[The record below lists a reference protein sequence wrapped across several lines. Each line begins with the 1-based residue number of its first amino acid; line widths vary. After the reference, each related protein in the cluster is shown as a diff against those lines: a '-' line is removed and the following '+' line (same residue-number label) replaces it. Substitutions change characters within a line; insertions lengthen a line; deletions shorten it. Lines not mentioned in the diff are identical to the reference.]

1 MAKSNIV
8 MENARLIFRNF
19 EGREEKYNRKGD
31 RNFGL
36 IIEDPEVA
44 QQLAE
49 DSWNI
54 KELTPKN
61 NDDYDDTPEVI
72 HWLPVTVRFDNI
84 PPKVMLITRRKKTRL
99 NEDNI
104 NTVDYA
110 NIAKVDLTV
119 TPYDWEVNGKTGTKA
134 YLQTAY
140 ITINEDE
147 FADKYADL
155 EEA

>member
-1 MAKSNIV
+1 

>member
-1 MAKSNIV
+1 

-36 IIEDPEVA
+36 IIEDAEVA
-44 QQLAE
+44 EQLLE
-49 DSWNI
+49 DGWNI

-72 HWLPVTVRFDNI
+72 YWLPVTVRFDNV
-84 PPKVMLITRRKKTRL
+84 PPKVMLVTRRKKTRL

-104 NTVDYA
+104 NTIDYA

-119 TPYDWEVNGKTGTKA
+119 TPYDWEVNGKSGTKA
-134 YLQTAY
+134 YLQTMY
-140 ITINEDE
+140 VTINEDE

>member
-1 MAKSNIV
+1 

-49 DSWNI
+49 DGWNI

-72 HWLPVTVRFDNI
+72 YWLPVTVRFDNV
-84 PPKVMLITRRKKTRL
+84 PPKVMLVTRRKKTRL

-119 TPYDWEVNGKTGTKA
+119 TPYDWEVNGKSGTKA
-134 YLQTAY
+134 YLQTMY
-140 ITINEDE
+140 VTINEDE

>member
-1 MAKSNIV
+1 

-49 DSWNI
+49 DGWNI

-72 HWLPVTVRFDNI
+72 YWLPVTVRFDNV
-84 PPKVMLITRRKKTRL
+84 PPKVMLVTRRKKTRL
-99 NEDNI
+99 NEENI
-104 NTVDYA
+104 NTIDYA

-119 TPYDWEVNGKTGTKA
+119 TPYDWEVNGKSGTKA
-134 YLQTAY
+134 YLQTMY
-140 ITINEDE
+140 VTINEDE

>member
-1 MAKSNIV
+1 

-49 DSWNI
+49 DGWNI

-72 HWLPVTVRFDNI
+72 YWLPVTVRFDNA
-84 PPKVMLITRRKKTRL
+84 PPKVMLVTRRKKTRL

>member
-1 MAKSNIV
+1 

-36 IIEDPEVA
+36 IIEDAEVA
-44 QQLAE
+44 EQLLE
-49 DSWNI
+49 DGWNI

-61 NDDYDDTPEVI
+61 NDNYDDTPEVI
-72 HWLPVTVRFDNI
+72 YWLPVTVRFDNV
-84 PPKVMLITRRKKTRL
+84 PPKVMLVTRRKKTRL

-104 NTVDYA
+104 NTIDYA

-119 TPYDWEVNGKTGTKA
+119 TPYDWEVNGKSGTKA
-134 YLQTAY
+134 YLQTMY
-140 ITINEDE
+140 VTINEDE

>member
-1 MAKSNIV
+1 

-36 IIEDPEVA
+36 IIEDSEVA

-49 DSWNI
+49 DGWNI

-72 HWLPVTVRFDNI
+72 YWLPVTVRFDNV
-84 PPKVMLITRRKKTRL
+84 PPKVMLVTRRKKTRL
-99 NEDNI
+99 NEENI

-119 TPYDWEVNGKTGTKA
+119 TPYDWEVNGKSGTKA
-134 YLQTAY
+134 YLQTMY
-140 ITINEDE
+140 VTINEDE

>member
-1 MAKSNIV
+1 

-49 DSWNI
+49 DGWNI

-72 HWLPVTVRFDNI
+72 YWLPVTVRFDNV
-84 PPKVMLITRRKKTRL
+84 PPKVMLVTRRKKTRL

-119 TPYDWEVNGKTGTKA
+119 TPYDWEVNGKSGTKA

>member
-49 DSWNI
+49 DGWNI

-72 HWLPVTVRFDNI
+72 YWLPVTVRFDNV
-84 PPKVMLITRRKKTRL
+84 PPKVMLVTRRKKTRL

-110 NIAKVDLTV
+110 NISKVDLTV
-119 TPYDWEVNGKTGTKA
+119 TPYDWEVNGKSGTKA

>member
-1 MAKSNIV
+1 

-36 IIEDPEVA
+36 IIEDSEVA
-44 QQLAE
+44 QQLME
-49 DSWNI
+49 DGWNI

-72 HWLPVTVRFDNI
+72 YWLPVTVRFDNV
-84 PPKVMLITRRKKTRL
+84 PPKVMLVTRRKKTRL
-99 NEDNI
+99 NEENI

-119 TPYDWEVNGKTGTKA
+119 TPYDWEVNGKSGTKA
-134 YLQTAY
+134 YLQTMY
-140 ITINEDE
+140 VTINEDE

>member
-1 MAKSNIV
+1 

-36 IIEDPEVA
+36 IIEDSEVA

-49 DSWNI
+49 DGWNI

-72 HWLPVTVRFDNI
+72 YWLPVTVRFDNV
-84 PPKVMLITRRKKTRL
+84 PPKVMLVTRRKKTRL

-119 TPYDWEVNGKTGTKA
+119 TPYDWEVNGKSGTKA
-134 YLQTAY
+134 YLQTMY
-140 ITINEDE
+140 VTINEDE

>member
-1 MAKSNIV
+1 

-19 EGREEKYNRKGD
+19 EGLEKKYNRKGD

-49 DSWNI
+49 DGWNI

-72 HWLPVTVRFDNI
+72 YWLPVTVRFDNV
-84 PPKVMLITRRKKTRL
+84 PPKVMLVTRRKKTRL

-119 TPYDWEVNGKTGTKA
+119 TPYDWEVNGKSGTKA
-134 YLQTAY
+134 YLQTMY
-140 ITINEDE
+140 VTINEDE

>member
-1 MAKSNIV
+1 

-49 DSWNI
+49 DGWNI

-72 HWLPVTVRFDNI
+72 YWLPVTVRFDNV
-84 PPKVMLITRRKKTRL
+84 PPKVMLVTRRKKTRL

-110 NIAKVDLTV
+110 NISKVDLTV
-119 TPYDWEVNGKTGTKA
+119 TPYDWEVNGKSGTKA

>member
-36 IIEDPEVA
+36 IIEDSEVV

-49 DSWNI
+49 DGWNI

-72 HWLPVTVRFDNI
+72 YWLPVTVRFDNV
-84 PPKVMLITRRKKTRL
+84 PPKVMLVTRRKKTRL

-104 NTVDYA
+104 NTIDYA

-119 TPYDWEVNGKTGTKA
+119 TPYDWEVNGKSGTKA
-134 YLQTAY
+134 YLQTMY
-140 ITINEDE
+140 VTINEDE

>member
-1 MAKSNIV
+1 
-8 MENARLIFRNF
+8 MENARLICRNF
-19 EGREEKYNRKGD
+19 EGREEKYNRKVD

-49 DSWNI
+49 DGWNI

-72 HWLPVTVRFDNI
+72 YWLPVTVRFDNV
-84 PPKVMLITRRKKTRL
+84 PPKVMLVTRRKKTRL
-99 NEDNI
+99 NEENI

-119 TPYDWEVNGKTGTKA
+119 TPYDWEVNGKSGTKA
-134 YLQTAY
+134 YLQTMY
-140 ITINEDE
+140 VTINEDE

>member
-1 MAKSNIV
+1 

-36 IIEDPEVA
+36 IIEDAEVA
-44 QQLAE
+44 EQLLE
-49 DSWNI
+49 DGWNI

-61 NDDYDDTPEVI
+61 NDDYDATPEVI
-72 HWLPVTVRFDNI
+72 YWLPVTVRFDNV
-84 PPKVMLITRRKKTRL
+84 PPKVMLVTRRKKTRL

-104 NTVDYA
+104 NTIDYA

-119 TPYDWEVNGKTGTKA
+119 TPYDWEVNGKSGTKA
-134 YLQTAY
+134 YLQTMY
-140 ITINEDE
+140 VTINEDE

>member
-1 MAKSNIV
+1 

-49 DSWNI
+49 DGWNI

-72 HWLPVTVRFDNI
+72 YWLPVTIRFDNV
-84 PPKVMLITRRKKTRL
+84 PPKVMLVTRRKKTRL
-99 NEDNI
+99 NEENI

-119 TPYDWEVNGKTGTKA
+119 TPYDWEVNGKSGTKA
-134 YLQTAY
+134 YLQTMY
-140 ITINEDE
+140 VTINEDE

>member
-1 MAKSNIV
+1 

-36 IIEDPEVA
+36 IIEDSEVA

-49 DSWNI
+49 DGWNI

-72 HWLPVTVRFDNI
+72 YWLPVTVRFDNV
-84 PPKVMLITRRKKTRL
+84 PPKVMLVTRRKKTKL
-99 NEDNI
+99 NEENI

-119 TPYDWEVNGKTGTKA
+119 TPYDWEVNGKSGTKA
-134 YLQTAY
+134 YLQTMY
-140 ITINEDE
+140 VTINEDE

>member
-49 DSWNI
+49 DGWNI

-72 HWLPVTVRFDNI
+72 YWLPVTVRFDNA
-84 PPKVMLITRRKKTRL
+84 PPKVMLVTRRKKTRL

-119 TPYDWEVNGKTGTKA
+119 TPYDWEVNGKSGTKA
-134 YLQTAY
+134 YLQTMY
-140 ITINEDE
+140 VTINEDE

-155 EEA
+155 EEV

>member
-1 MAKSNIV
+1 

-49 DSWNI
+49 DGWNI

-61 NDDYDDTPEVI
+61 DDDYDDTPEVI
-72 HWLPVTVRFDNI
+72 YWLPVTVRFDNV
-84 PPKVMLITRRKKTRL
+84 PPKVMLVTRRKKTRL

-104 NTVDYA
+104 NTIDYA

-119 TPYDWEVNGKTGTKA
+119 TPYDWEVNGKSGTKA
-134 YLQTAY
+134 YLQTMY
-140 ITINEDE
+140 VTINEDE

>member
-19 EGREEKYNRKGD
+19 EGREGKYNRKGD

-36 IIEDPEVA
+36 IIEDTEVA

-49 DSWNI
+49 DGWNI

-72 HWLPVTVRFDNI
+72 YWLPVTVRFDNV
-84 PPKVMLITRRKKTRL
+84 PPKVMLVTRRKKTRL

-119 TPYDWEVNGKTGTKA
+119 TPYDWEVNGKSGTKA

>member
-1 MAKSNIV
+1 

-49 DSWNI
+49 DGWNI

-72 HWLPVTVRFDNI
+72 YWLSVTVRFDNI
-84 PPKVMLITRRKKTRL
+84 PPKVMLVTRRKKTRL
-99 NEDNI
+99 NEENI

-134 YLQTAY
+134 YLQTMY
-140 ITINEDE
+140 VTINEDE

-155 EEA
+155 EEV

>member
-1 MAKSNIV
+1 

-36 IIEDPEVA
+36 IIEDSEVA
-44 QQLAE
+44 QQLVE
-49 DSWNI
+49 DGWNI

-72 HWLPVTVRFDNI
+72 YWLPVTVRFDNV
-84 PPKVMLITRRKKTRL
+84 PPKVMLVTRRKKTRL
-99 NEDNI
+99 NEENI

-119 TPYDWEVNGKTGTKA
+119 IPYDWEVNGKSGTKA
-134 YLQTAY
+134 YLQTMY
-140 ITINEDE
+140 VTINEDE

>member
-1 MAKSNIV
+1 

-36 IIEDPEVA
+36 IIEDSEVA

-49 DSWNI
+49 DGWNI

-72 HWLPVTVRFDNI
+72 YWLPVTVRFDNV
-84 PPKVMLITRRKKTRL
+84 PPKVMLVTRRKKTRL

-104 NTVDYA
+104 NTIDYA

-119 TPYDWEVNGKTGTKA
+119 TPYDWEVNGKSGTKA
-134 YLQTAY
+134 YLQTMY
-140 ITINEDE
+140 VTINEDE

>member
-1 MAKSNIV
+1 

-49 DSWNI
+49 DGWNI

-72 HWLPVTVRFDNI
+72 YWLPVTVRFDNV
-84 PPKVMLITRRKKTRL
+84 PPKVMLVTRHKKTRL

-119 TPYDWEVNGKTGTKA
+119 TPYDWEVNGKSGTKA

>member
-1 MAKSNIV
+1 

-36 IIEDPEVA
+36 IIEDSEVA
-44 QQLAE
+44 QQLVE
-49 DSWNI
+49 DGWNI

-72 HWLPVTVRFDNI
+72 YWLPVTVRFDNV
-84 PPKVMLITRRKKTRL
+84 PPKVMLVTRRKKTRL

-104 NTVDYA
+104 NTIDYA

-119 TPYDWEVNGKTGTKA
+119 TPYDWEVNGKSGTKA
-134 YLQTAY
+134 YLQTMY
-140 ITINEDE
+140 VTINEDE

-155 EEA
+155 DEA

>member
-36 IIEDPEVA
+36 IIEDSEVA

-49 DSWNI
+49 DGWNI

-61 NDDYDDTPEVI
+61 TDDYDDTPEVI
-72 HWLPVTVRFDNI
+72 YWLPVTVRFDNV
-84 PPKVMLITRRKKTRL
+84 PPKVMLVTRRKKTRL

-104 NTVDYA
+104 NTIDYA

-119 TPYDWEVNGKTGTKA
+119 TPYDWEVNGKSGTKA
-134 YLQTAY
+134 YLQTMY
-140 ITINEDE
+140 VTINEDE

-155 EEA
+155 EES

>member
-1 MAKSNIV
+1 

-36 IIEDPEVA
+36 IIEDSEVA

-49 DSWNI
+49 DGWNI

-61 NDDYDDTPEVI
+61 TDDYDDTPEVI
-72 HWLPVTVRFDNI
+72 YWLPVTVRFDNV
-84 PPKVMLITRRKKTRL
+84 PPKVMLVTRRKKTRL

-104 NTVDYA
+104 NTIDYA

-119 TPYDWEVNGKTGTKA
+119 TPYDWEVNGKSGTKA
-134 YLQTAY
+134 YLQTMY
-140 ITINEDE
+140 VTINEDE

-155 EEA
+155 DEA

>member
-1 MAKSNIV
+1 

-49 DSWNI
+49 DGWNI

-72 HWLPVTVRFDNI
+72 YWLPVTVRFDNV
-84 PPKVMLITRRKKTRL
+84 PPKVMLVTRRKKTRL
-99 NEDNI
+99 NEENI

-119 TPYDWEVNGKTGTKA
+119 TPYDWEVNGKSGTKA
-134 YLQTAY
+134 YLQTMY
-140 ITINEDE
+140 VTINEDE

>member
-49 DSWNI
+49 DGWNI

-61 NDDYDDTPEVI
+61 NDDYDDTPEI
-72 HWLPVTVRFDNI
+72 IYWLPVTVRFDNV
-84 PPKVMLITRRKKTRL
+84 PPKVMLVTRRKKTRL

-104 NTVDYA
+104 NTIDYA

-119 TPYDWEVNGKTGTKA
+119 TPYDWEVNGKSGTKA
-134 YLQTAY
+134 YLQTMY
-140 ITINEDE
+140 VTINEDE